1 MNDFIDSLKRLY
13 FQNKITSK
21 KLNDMLIEK
30 KITKDE
36 YKYII
41 TR

>member
-1 MNDFIDSLKRLY
+1 MNTLVESLKRLY
-13 FQNKITSK
+13 FQGKVSSK
-21 KLNDMLIEK
+21 RLNDMLIAK

-41 TR
+41 SK